1 MRNITFKLLFAL
13 SILLIGISSLT
24 TSSGLAQAASEASDT
39 QISTINVPP
48 RILPSPEII
57 SLKDHSF
64 IFATFG
70 DSRTG
75 EVTEDALNRA
85 KYTSYTFK
93 AEDVVEE
100 GEKEFATYR
109 TRLFDEIS
117 NGFKSNL
124 RRQNSWSFD
133 FALFSGDLVR
143 ESTDEYWN
151 EARHCFVDKIEREDA
166 TSGSFFPVIG
176 NHELWAGPEVEKKMG
191 IKNATNSALNKYFE
205 TFPRLVGDTGYE
217 TTGLHYYA
225 FFVDKSVFVTLCT
238 GNMVFDGCIPNDGD
252 GMFLCE
258 QATMS
263 EQMDWFRQVLDYGI
277 QQKDIRNVFV
287 QYHKP
292 SFSCAKHPPLQQC
305 CDPLNVMSDYKS
317 EFNYLNMFVFNG
329 HNHTTEIYRTDDGIT
344 VLVAG
349 GGAAPQKE
357 KDNNRDWSIYKDTPK
372 ELFWDSLKPHINKWQ
387 KRINYFLVYV
397 SDDDITIRERVLTN
411 GSGFY
416 RFEEGI
422 VISKDGEITAPD
434 RVTGVLE

>member
-1 MRNITFKLLFAL
+1 
-13 SILLIGISSLT
+13 
-24 TSSGLAQAASEASDT
+24 LAQTASESPESE
-39 QISTINVPP
+39 ISTIAVPP
-48 RILPSPEII
+48 RILEPPEII
-57 SLKDHSF
+57 RSEDNSF

-75 EVTEDALNRA
+75 EVTEDALNRMR
-85 KYTSYTFK
+85 YSPSVFK
-93 AEDVVEE
+93 ADDIVEE

-109 TRLFDEIS
+109 ARLFDEIS
-117 NGFKSNL
+117 NGFKPHL

-133 FALFSGDLVR
+133 FALFSGDLVWQ
-143 ESTDEYWN
+143 STDENWN
-151 EARHCFVDKIEREDA
+151 EARHCFVDMIEREEA

-176 NHELWAGPEVEKKMG
+176 NHELWAGPETEKKMG
-191 IKNATNSALNKYFE
+191 IKNATKNALSKYFE

-225 FFVDKSVFVTLCT
+225 FFVDQSVFVTLCT
-238 GNMVFDGCIPNDGD
+238 GNMVYDGCIPDNGD
-252 GMFLCE
+252 SMFLCE
-258 QATMS
+258 QSTFS

-277 QQKDIRNVFV
+277 QAKDIKNVFV

-292 SFSCAKHPPLQQC
+292 SYSSAKHPPLQQC

-329 HNHTTEIYRTDDGIT
+329 HNHTTEMYRTDDGIT

-357 KDNNRDWSIYKDTPK
+357 KDNNRDWSSYKNTPK
-372 ELFWDSLKPHINKWQ
+372 ELFWDSLKPYINKWE
-387 KRINYFLVYV
+387 KRVNYFLVYV
-397 SDDDITIRERVLTN
+397 TDDDMTIQEKVLTN

-434 RVTGVLE
+434 RLTGVLE